1 MINIKWKISA
11 GINKQLE
18 SVLRPH
24 LIKNG
29 EYGNLTSARLHEIKQ
44 LAEKH
49 ELKHKQLL
57 SMRVA
62 YLRDKVISRYQKLVD
77 HRKTIWALYS
87 EGTDV
92 VSISKQYD
100 YPPVTIFRTIL
111 QEKGLSKKNIKTVL
125 NNPISLSDR
134 DQQQLQMA
142 IDNDIITDPD
152 NTMKAE
158 AAEIFEDRVVKFFK
172 FKGVKLQTQNDLVKE
187 QTELVGRAVLT
198 PDLYF
203 PDGVKIDGH
212 VIYWLDAKN
221 YYGADV
227 YYIRESVKKQAD
239 KYNNAYGSGAFVFK
253 YGYSAELARKI
264 NAMFLST

>member
-1 MINIKWKISA
+1 MINIRWKVSV
-11 GINKQLE
+11 GVSPKLE
-18 SVLRPH
+18 H
-24 LIKNG
+24 LLKHTLVKNG
-29 EYGNLTSARLHEIKQ
+29 EYGNLDMSRIHETKN
-44 LAEKH
+44 LSKKYD
-49 ELKHKQLL
+49 LKYKQLL

-62 YLRDKVISRYQKLVD
+62 YLRDKVISRHKYLSG
-77 HRKTIWALYS
+77 HRKDLLSMYS
-87 EGTDV
+87 DGTDILT
-92 VSISKQYD
+92 ISRKYD

-111 QEKGLSKKNIKTVL
+111 QGKGLSKKNIKRVL
-125 NNPISLSDR
+125 NNPISLNER
-134 DQQQLQMA
+134 DKQQLQLA
-142 IDNDIITDPD
+142 IDNDIVTDPD
-152 NTMKAE
+152 NSMKAE
-158 AAEIFEDRVVKFFK
+158 AANIFEDKVVKFFK

-227 YYIRESVKKQAD
+227 FYIRDSIKKQAD
-239 KYNNAYGSGAFVFK
+239 KYNRAYGSGAFVFR
-253 YGYSAELARKI
+253 YGFSANLAKKI

>member
-1 MINIKWKISA
+1 MINIRWKVSA
-11 GINKQLE
+11 GVSQKLE
-18 SVLRPH
+18 YVLKH
-24 LIKNG
+24 SLVKNG
-29 EYGNLTSARLHEIKQ
+29 EYGNLDSNRLYEIKQ

-49 ELKHKQLL
+49 NLKHKQLL

-62 YLRDKVISRYQKLVD
+62 YLRDKVICRYQKLSE
-77 HRKTIWALYS
+77 HKRTILAMYE
-87 EGTDV
+87 EGMDV
-92 VSISKQYD
+92 IQISKKYD

-111 QEKGLSKKNIKTVL
+111 LAKGFSKKQIKNVL
-125 NNPISLSDR
+125 NNPISLSVR
-134 DQQQLQMA
+134 DQQQLQLS

-158 AAEIFEDRVVKFFK
+158 AAQIFEDKVVKFFK
-172 FKGVKLQTQNDLVKE
+172 FKGVKLKTQVELVKE

-227 YYIRESVKKQAD
+227 FYIRDSVKKQAD
-239 KYNNAYGSGAFVFK
+239 KYNNAYGSGAFVFR
-253 YGYSAELARKI
+253 YGYSASLAKKI